1 MSVRTTMADLIT
13 RVRELIGD
21 PVIAGTPSTSTYTDQ
36 QIQDAL
42 DAHRTQVRNAPLRP
56 LQTANTSGTVTYRDW
71 FAPRGGWEAS
81 PVLTDASWSVLT
93 PSASDCLTGEWTFS
107 TDQTWVNASGNLFDI
122 YGAAVD
128 ILYLTLQA
136 LSAQFDFAADG
147 QSFSRSQQAAGVRA
161 LIDAYRVKVR
171 APAIRIIQGGSD
183 TW

>member
-42 DAHRTQVRNAPLRP
+42 DAHRTQIRNAPLRP

-81 PVLTDASWSVLT
+81 PVLTDASWAVLT
-93 PSASDCLTGEWTFS
+93 PSSSDCLAGEWTFS
-107 TDQTWVNASGNLFDI
+107 TTQASVLVSGQCFDL
-122 YGAAVD
+122 YGAAID
-128 ILYLTLQA
+128 MLYLVLQSKA
-136 LSAQFDFAADG
+136 AEFDFTADG
-147 QSFSRSQQAAGVRA
+147 QSFSRSQQMAGVRA

>member
-56 LQTANTSGTVTYRDW
+56 LQVANTSGTVTYLDW
-71 FAPRGGWEAS
+71 FAPRGAWEAS
-81 PVLTDASWSVLT
+81 PVLTDGAYGVLT
-93 PSASDCLTGEWTFS
+93 PSASDCLAGEWTFS
-107 TDQTWVNASGNLFDI
+107 TTQTSVLVSGQCFDL
-122 YGAAVD
+122 YGAAID
-128 ILYLTLQA
+128 MLYLVLQSKA
-136 LSAQFDFAADG
+136 AEFDFATDG
-147 QSFSRSQQAAGVRA
+147 QSFSRSQQAAGIRA
-161 LIDAYRVKVR
+161 LIDAYRTKVR
-171 APAIRIIQGGSD
+171 APAIRVIQNAAD